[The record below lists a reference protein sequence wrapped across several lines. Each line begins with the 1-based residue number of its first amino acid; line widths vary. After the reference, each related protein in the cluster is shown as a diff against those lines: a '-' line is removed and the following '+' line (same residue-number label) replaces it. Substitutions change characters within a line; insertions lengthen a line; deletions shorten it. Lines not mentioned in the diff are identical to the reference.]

1 MQPLFLTL
9 VLLAAM
15 PNEEIPLQAAKQ
27 VPSSIE
33 SKNDSLR
40 QFDIEE
46 AVVVASPKETS
57 RLREQSLSVSLF
69 NLEGLESRGVR
80 AVKDLS
86 SLAPNI
92 HMPDYGSRLTS
103 AIYIR
108 GVGSRINT
116 PAVGLYVDNVPYIDK
131 TAYDFSFAGV
141 ERVDVLR
148 GPQGTLYGRNTMG
161 GLIRVFTADPITR
174 YGTDFSF
181 GMSTRNT
188 GRRASLTTYLHPAED
203 MGISLRA
210 YYEGSKGFFRNAT
223 TGQKQDGED
232 VAGGRLRWS
241 WRASDVVKLDWT
253 ASYEYS
259 KEDACPYFY
268 LGDVDDETLALT
280 VPSES
285 SGTSESKSAILQNRM
300 SFYKR
305 HLFNTGVGVE
315 HRFQNFTLSSITAYQ
330 HLQDDYFIDQDFIS
344 QDLFSL
350 EQKQYMHTFTEEI
363 ALKSHERNN
372 KWKWTTGIFAMYQY
386 ARTKCPVIFYSEGV
400 DYLNAQIASA
410 LPTSPSLSVEL
421 TDQTLPFRARL
432 VTPSVNAAAF
442 HQSSINDFLVKGL
455 TLTLGLRLDYE
466 YKELRMNSG
475 TSSTVPYSFAMSMG
489 TAMSFSTEMTADPT
503 LDGKL
508 CNDAWQVLPKAALSY
523 ALPRNQGNIYFSV
536 AKGYRS
542 GGYNIQSYS
551 DLSEAALRRALMLG
565 VKDYSVSAIS
575 SLSLPDA
582 TKQTIIDAMSEA
594 IDENTPEAPEISSL
608 YYKPEYTWSYEAGT
622 HLNLAERALQ
632 LDFSAFYMKTID
644 QQLARFSDSGFGR
657 ETVNAGRSKSLGLEV
672 ALRSQLLADRLRV
685 SLSYGYTHAE
695 FTNYNLGTST
705 DTGEEIDYTGNRVP
719 YVPEHTF
726 NVSADFSQPLKGN
739 LFRAIS
745 VGADVNGAGS
755 VVWDEANSFSQD
767 FYATLNARVGLE
779 LVKNIRLE
787 LWGKNLTGSR
797 FATFSFDSM
806 DRRFAQY
813 NAPRH
818 FGFDLSLHF

>member
-1 MQPLFLTL
+1 MHPFFLTL
-9 VLLAAM
+9 ALLSIM
-15 PNEEIPLQAAKQ
+15 PHEEIPLHSGKQ
-27 VPSSIE
+27 VQIGFE
-33 SKNDSLR
+33 SKGDSLR
-40 QFDIEE
+40 QIDIEE

-57 RLREQSLSVSLF
+57 HLREQPLSVSLF
-69 NLEGLESRGVR
+69 DLDGLESRGVH

-86 SLAPNI
+86 GLAPNI

-116 PAVGLYVDNVPYIDK
+116 PAIGLYVDNVPYVDK

-161 GLIRVFTADPITR
+161 GLIRVFTADPITCS
-174 YGTDFSF
+174 GTDFSF

-188 GRRASLTTYLHPAED
+188 GRRASLTTYLHPADD
-203 MGISLRA
+203 MGVSLRA
-210 YYEGSKGFFRNAT
+210 YYEGNKGFFRNST
-223 TGQKQDGED
+223 TSQKQDGED
-232 VAGGRLRWS
+232 IAGGRLRWS
-241 WRASDVVKLDWT
+241 WRASEVVKLDWT

-268 LGDVDDETLALT
+268 LGDVDDETLTLT
-280 VPSES
+280 IPSE
-285 SGTSESKSAILQNRM
+285 GLETSESYSAILQNRK

-305 HLFNTGVGVE
+305 HLFNTGLGVE
-315 HRFQNFTLSSITAYQ
+315 HRLQNFTLSAITSYQ

-350 EQKQYMHTFTEEI
+350 EQKQYMHTITEEI
-363 ALKSHERNN
+363 ALKSQERNK

-386 ARTKCPVIFYSEGV
+386 ARTQCPVIFYSEGV

-421 TDQTLPFRARL
+421 TGETLPFRARL
-432 VTPSVNAAAF
+432 VTPSINAAAF
-442 HQSSINDFLVKGL
+442 HQSSFNDLLIKGL
-455 TLTLGLRLDYE
+455 TFTLGLRLDYE
-466 YKELRMNSG
+466 YKELRMTSG
-475 TSSTVPYSFAMSMG
+475 TASLVPYNFAMSMG
-489 TAMSFSTEMTADPT
+489 SAMSFATEMAADPT
-503 LDGKL
+503 LNGKL

-523 ALPRNQGNIYFSV
+523 ALPGNRGNVYFSV

-551 DLSEAALRRALMLG
+551 DLSEAVLRRALMLG

-575 SLSLPDA
+575 SLPLPDA
-582 TKQTIIDAMSEA
+582 TKQNIIQAMTGA
-594 IDENTPEAPEISSL
+594 IDENTPDAPEISSL
-608 YYKPEYTWSYEAGT
+608 YYKPEYTWSYEVGT
-622 HLNLAERALQ
+622 HMNLAQKALQ

-644 QQLARFSDSGFGR
+644 QQLAHFSDSGFGR
-657 ETVNAGRSKSLGLEV
+657 ETVNAGRSKSIGLEV
-672 ALRSQLLADRLRV
+672 ALRSQMFANRLCL

-695 FTNYNLGTST
+695 FTNYNLGVSAE
-705 DTGEEIDYTGNRVP
+705 TGEEVDYAGNRVP
-719 YVPEHTF
+719 YVPEHNF
-726 NVSADFSQPLKGN
+726 NFSADFSQPLRGKIFQT
-739 LFRAIS
+739 LTI
-745 VGADVNGAGS
+745 GADVNGAGS
-755 VVWDEANSFSQD
+755 VVWDEANSFTQD
-767 FYATLNARVGLE
+767 FYATLNARIGLE
-779 LVKNIRLE
+779 LVKNIHIE
-787 LWGKNLTGSR
+787 LWAKNLTGSR

-806 DRRFAQY
+806 NRRFAQY

-818 FGFDLSLHF
+818 FGCDVSLHF